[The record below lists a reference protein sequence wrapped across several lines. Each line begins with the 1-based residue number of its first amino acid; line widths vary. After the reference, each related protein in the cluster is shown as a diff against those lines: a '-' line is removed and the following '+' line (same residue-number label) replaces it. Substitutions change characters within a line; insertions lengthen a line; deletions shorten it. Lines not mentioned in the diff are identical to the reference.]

1 MADGTQ
7 NGIAQD
13 GPPGAVSSEAEAL
26 AAGALRDAIAS
37 LRQGLAGVE
46 ISGKV
51 REGWTDGAEAAIA
64 WLEASLEAAPGDG
77 GGGRTMDEALAAMR
91 KAASRPN
98 VGRADDARRR
108 RRAGDERRQGREAV
122 GRERPRRGRR
132 HADLRAR
139 DRPVRPRDR
148 AGRAHPLLAARRSGL
163 TTPACGWSGLRS
175 IRWNSAG
182 RPTAATAI
190 FRRAP

>member
-64 WLEASLEAAPGDG
+64 WLEASLEVAPGDG
-77 GGGRTMDEALAAMR
+77 DGGRTMDAALAAMR

-98 VGRADDARRR
+98 QLASGALTMLDAAGVLATSVGRAAKRSG
-108 RRAGDERRQGREAV
+108 AN
-122 GRERPRRGRR
+122 
-132 HADLRAR
+132 AR
-139 DRPVRPRDR
+139 DEADAMRICAHVTALFAHGIAR
-148 AGRAHPLLAARRSGL
+148 AGRIRSSRPAA
-163 TTPACGWSGLRS
+163 PA
-175 IRWNSAG
+175 
-182 RPTAATAI
+182 
-190 FRRAP
+190 